1 MEKSNIPAG
10 EKNETQIFT
19 QNREITEKEPA
30 FRKHFKI
37 FIVII
42 LICVS
47 FYGGFSY
54 SQYKS
59 SKNSNRKIL
68 ENILANS
75 HSSEQPQNVD
85 ASLFWE
91 AWNTINEKY
100 VDKSKVDQTK
110 MMYGAISGMIKSL
123 GDPFSSFMNPEES
136 QQFSDDMQGTFD
148 GIGIEIGMKNDILTV
163 ISPLEGTPAAEA
175 GLRAGDKIIKIG
187 DTLTSDMSVDEAVTK
202 IRGPKGTEVSI
213 TILREKDNNPKEI
226 KITRGTIN
234 VKSVKLEFKENGIAV
249 VKITKFGDDTTSEMN
264 KAANQILSAGSKG
277 IILDLR
283 NNPGGYLESAIDISS
298 KFIPEGKLVV
308 SEENRDGD
316 KDDYPARGGSIL
328 EGIPVVVLVNSGS
341 ASASEITAGALR
353 DELDAPLIG
362 KKTFGKGSVQQLEK
376 LSGGS
381 TLRVTI
387 ARWLTPNGDYIMEK
401 GIDPNI
407 DIDLSEED
415 YNNDRDPQMDKATEV
430 LKEKMEKR

>member
-1 MEKSNIPAG
+1 MTPTNPNEEKDIQSP
-10 EKNETQIFT
+10 KSS
-19 QNREITEKEPA
+19 
-30 FRKHFKI
+30 FRKHFKV
-37 FIVII
+37 FVVVI

-54 SQYKS
+54 SQIKSAKNSSS
-59 SKNSNRKIL
+59 SKAI
-68 ENILANS
+68 ENIFSQNR
-75 HSSEQPQNVD
+75 SEEPPKNVD
-85 ASLFWE
+85 FGLFWE
-91 AWNTINEKY
+91 TWNLLNEKY
-100 VDKSKVDQTK
+100 VDKSKLDQTK
-110 MMYGAISGMIKSL
+110 MIYGAISGMIKSL

-148 GIGIEIGMKNDILTV
+148 GIGVEIGMKNDILTV
-163 ISPLEGTPAAEA
+163 ISPLEGTPAANA

-187 DTLTSDMSVDEAVTK
+187 DTVTSDMSIDEAVTK
-202 IRGPKGTEVSI
+202 IRGPKDTEIVL

-226 KITRGTIN
+226 RIMRGTIN
-234 VKSVKLEFKENGIAV
+234 VKSVKLEFKDNGIAI
-249 VKITKFGDDTTSEMN
+249 VKISKFGDDTTSEMN
-264 KAANQILSAGSKG
+264 KASSQIVSARSKG

-298 KFIPEGKLVV
+298 KFVPEGEVVV
-308 SEENRDGD
+308 SEEDRNGQ
-316 KDDYPARGGSIL
+316 KDDYKARGGSIL

-353 DELDAPLIG
+353 DDLGAPLVG

-376 LSGGS
+376 LTGGS

-401 GIDPNI
+401 GIEPNI
-407 DIDLSEED
+407 DVDLSEED
-415 YNNDRDPQMDKATEV
+415 YNNDRDPQLDKGLEI
-430 LKEKMEKR
+430 LKEKIGDKNIAG